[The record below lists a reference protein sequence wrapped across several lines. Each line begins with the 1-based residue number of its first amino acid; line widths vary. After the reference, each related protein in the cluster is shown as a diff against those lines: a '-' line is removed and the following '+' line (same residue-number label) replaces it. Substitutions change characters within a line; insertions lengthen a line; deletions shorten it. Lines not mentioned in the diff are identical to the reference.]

1 MNKLDFLYPQNHY
14 YGRWTPEALMFN
26 ANLQEFSQ
34 RVSYICC
41 LETSG
46 KLPPDEAYQKIASL
60 WQQLKHSAGQ
70 LGIDEPTAEH

>member
-1 MNKLDFLYPQNHY
+1 MNRLDFLYPQSHY
-14 YGRWTPEALMFN
+14 YGQWTPEAVMFN

-46 KLPPDEAYQKIASL
+46 KLRPDEAYQKIECL

-70 LGIDEPTAEH
+70 LSMGQPNPEA